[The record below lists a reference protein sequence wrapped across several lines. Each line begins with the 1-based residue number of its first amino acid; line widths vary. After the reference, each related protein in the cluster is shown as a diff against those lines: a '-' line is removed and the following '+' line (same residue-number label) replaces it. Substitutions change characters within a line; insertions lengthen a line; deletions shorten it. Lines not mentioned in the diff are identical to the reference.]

1 MEKTV
6 VKEHNL
12 KAAVYA
18 MIEEIAA
25 AEKITRKVLGAISR
39 DLLIYVPDSHDI
51 DSVNRLL
58 GVLTPMNKQAAI
70 YYFGH
75 FLPWEQEKDAND
87 NFIRFGKMIQGD
99 KKVNKKLAAITEWL
113 SDQKNNIWVWSKANL
128 EIKPKNFGMLI
139 SKAIQK
145 ALKGDEESNSPPLS
159 RDQILDA
166 VFEGGIQI
174 DDLLNAVERQ
184 EQRIAEAQKVM
195 QQVMPAVEKE
205 LEAA

>member
-1 MEKTV
+1 MEQTV

-58 GVLTPMNKQAAI
+58 GVLTPMNRLAAI
-70 YYFGH
+70 HYFGH
-75 FLPWEQEKDAND
+75 FLPWEQEKDAD
-87 NFIRFGKMIQGD
+87 ENFIRFGKMTQGD
-99 KKVNKKLAAITEWL
+99 KKVKRKLEAINEWL
-113 SDQKNNIWVWSKANL
+113 ADEKNNIWVWSKANL
-128 EIKPKNFGMLI
+128 DVKPKNFGMLI
-139 SKAIQK
+139 AKAIKK
-145 ALKGDEESNSPPLS
+145 ALEGDEDSKSPPLS
-159 RDQILDA
+159 RDQVLDA
-166 VFEGGIQI
+166 VFEGGIHI
-174 DDLLNAVERQ
+174 DDLLDAVERQ
-184 EQRIAEAQKVM
+184 EARIAEAQKVM